1 MPAGVTFYGKRTGY
15 TIHPINEAGETELER
30 VPAGKLVEIN
40 IVQRRNTPS
49 LNLFWAI
56 ADAVAKAMQ
65 AMGRED
71 ADKEWVGDQ
80 LKVATGHCRAFSLGY
95 RMRME
100 TGQEWGL
107 APKSIDFASMDQIQF
122 AEFLDRVTGFIV
134 TDLLPHIP
142 TGEMQA
148 KIDSLLDPQQ
158 RRAYRLAKGLP
169 E

>member
-1 MPAGVTFYGKRTGY
+1 MPDAPRFQMPDLPVVPVLDQVREALDEAGAGVLVAPPG
-15 TIHPINEAGETELER
+15 
-30 VPAGKLVEIN
+30 AGKTTLVPLALLDAEWLGGRK
-40 IVQRRNTPS
+40 IVVLEPRRLATRAAARRMAS
-49 LNLFWAI
+49 LLGE
-56 ADAVAKAMQ
+56 DDV
-65 AMGRED
+65 GRT
-71 ADKEWVGDQ
+71 V
-80 LKVATGHCRAFSLGY
+80 GY

-100 TGQEWGL
+100 TGQEWGF

-142 TGEMQA
+142 TGEMQE
-148 KIDSLLDPQQ
+148 KIESLLDPQQ